1 MNKTTAAVPRPVN
14 VDTTQVLLEELQKL
28 GDPLPIPIAR
38 LGPSGLANRAIL
50 RLQEQGQSSGK
61 DTYTEADF
69 RNALRQVIRELTD
82 TTRDPL
88 TAAEQ
93 RQASAIESDILAA
106 MTDHVLEEQGIADTY
121 TPDEY
126 LRAVAVAKR
135 RTGLD
140 YGPVNEKRKTPAGT
154 DPERGRQLH
163 ALAELLLA
171 RDGKERNP
179 RGELVCTGAEYA
191 QALREAQ
198 ETLTAV

>member
-1 MNKTTAAVPRPVN
+1 MSHPTPTQNVN
-14 VDTTQVLLEELQKL
+14 ITQVVLEELQRI
-28 GDPLPIPIAR
+28 GDPLPLPIAQ
-38 LGPSGLANRAIL
+38 LGPSGLANSAIL
-50 RLQEQGQSSGK
+50 RLKKEGK
-61 DTYTEADF
+61 DTYSEADF

-82 TTRDPL
+82 TTKDRL

-93 RQASAIESDILAA
+93 RHTRAIESNILAA

-121 TPDEY
+121 APDEY
-126 LRAVAVAKR
+126 LRAVAVAER

-163 ALAELLLA
+163 ALAEVFLA
-171 RDGKERNP
+171 RDGKVRNP
-179 RGELVCTGAEYA
+179 RGELVCTGPEYA